1 MNHFLPSL
9 QNIGASN
16 RNNYS
21 KQHLARRKQINTL
34 RIFNEN
40 VVEARQDVEFQVTF
54 TVAGELK
61 LIMIIIL
68 PQEFPADNSRPIIKV
83 FEASNKAGSSNKL
96 QHPWIND
103 SHDVIGSPGLNA
115 FRSGSTDLGRVVQA
129 IKREFER
136 NPPKVSIQT
145 APTQTQAPVAAMPV
159 AKTESLPNFACQAE
173 QRSIPEIE
181 KLNLKELEELQND
194 PIAFRVFLNRLN

>member
-9 QNIGASN
+9 HNIGASN

-54 TVAGELK
+54 TVAGELN

-68 PQEFPADNSRPIIKV
+68 PQDFPADNSKPMIKV
-83 FEASNKAGSSNKL
+83 FEASGKANSSNKL

-115 FRSGSTDLGRVVQA
+115 FRPGSTDLGRVVQA

-136 NPPKVSIQT
+136 NPPKVSVQASASQT
-145 APTQTQAPVAAMPV
+145 EAPVSLPV
-159 AKTESLPNFACQAE
+159 AKTEPIPNFACQAE
-173 QRSIPEIE
+173 HRSIPEIE
-181 KLNLKELEELQND
+181 KLDQKELEELQND
-194 PIAFRVFLNRLN
+194 PIAFRVFLNRSN